1 MNHLVM
7 LLRSND
13 TMMPECPT
21 QLSSSPPVT
30 SHLEMSSQCKYLGLA
45 TWGEQNKTKNNR
57 YEGCRSCCVDTLE
70 KWAHASEARGV
81 LGLKRV

>member
-7 LLRSND
+7 LSRSNN
-13 TMMPECPT
+13 TIMPECHSAVFFT
-21 QLSSSPPVT
+21 TCNQSFGNKL
-30 SHLEMSSQCKYLGLA
+30 SQCKYLGLA
-45 TWGEQNKTKNNR
+45 TWGQQNKTKNNR

-81 LGLKRV
+81 LGLRRV

>member
-7 LLRSND
+7 LSRSND

-21 QLSSSPPVT
+21 RHSAVFFTTCDQ
-30 SHLEMSSQCKYLGLA
+30 EMSSQCKYLGLA